1 MSPCSSGALEAGV
14 YLPAL
19 CLPSL
24 FHLRS
29 FGQRGLKQRL
39 GLGAGKVVLMSVSA
53 PALGQPPSR
62 QSGGWGGCS
71 DCSRREKESFWSGVL
86 AKQRKTVGSPAFF
99 VVVDLVF
106 HLNFTSCFLGL
117 RESPDSAV
125 CLGAGQG
132 TWHFQVLAL
141 MPSSKRTWAF
151 AKPGLPPGP
160 LGTPE

>member
-1 MSPCSSGALEAGV
+1 MLLSGPEV
-14 YLPAL
+14 R
-19 CLPSL
+19 CLPPSSL
-24 FHLRS
+24 SPFALPPAFIWTKGFKTAAGPGGREGCPDVCVCPCPGPAS
-29 FGQRGLKQRL
+29 IQAEWGL
-39 GLGAGKVVLMSVSA
+39 
-53 PALGQPPSR
+53 
-62 QSGGWGGCS
+62 GGCS

-106 HLNFTSCFLGL
+106 HLNFTSCLLGL
-117 RESPDSAV
+117 RESPDSAL